1 MKAESNATFVLC
13 DVITAPVDDNVPAA
27 FDVFVKWHRQMDW
40 SAHVRKPLDIDVL
53 GKMQQMR
60 DHCDKLERERRSK

>member
-1 MKAESNATFVLC
+1 MKEEFNANLVPC
-13 DVITAPVDDNVPAA
+13 DAITTTVDDNAPAA

-40 SAHVRKPLDIDVL
+40 SAHVRKPLDMDQV
-53 GKMQQMR
+53 GKLQQMR